1 MARTSLLLSF
11 FSGKRVWFPGGM
23 KWFKQSCCKSSAV
36 LLCVCQELS
45 WWKGTAQGEVKDV
58 AVHSWVRCCAGYPC
72 WLPARGIDSMGSPEV
87 CLCQLLCDP
96 RFFFSGGLCAPSF
109 LPSWMNISTVLLTF
123 TLAGRELNYSCS
135 LSSHGWAQSFPHF
148 FQKPCRLNLPHL
160 RPRSTAKSL
169 LVKLSMSSFVPRGA
183 GIPSRPVW
191 LSGLAS
197 RSQEAESQCCV

>member
-1 MARTSLLLSF
+1 MKRNSSGRGERCGSSQLGEMLCWISMLAASTGDRSHGQPRGLSLSASVWPTLLLFWWS
-11 FSGKRVWFPGGM
+11 
-23 KWFKQSCCKSSAV
+23 
-36 LLCVCQELS
+36 VC
-45 WWKGTAQGEVKDV
+45 
-58 AVHSWVRCCAGYPC
+58 
-72 WLPARGIDSMGSPEV
+72 
-87 CLCQLLCDP
+87 
-96 RFFFSGGLCAPSF
+96 SF

-123 TLAGRELNYSCS
+123 TLAGREFNYSCS

-160 RPRSTAKSL
+160 GPRSTAKSL